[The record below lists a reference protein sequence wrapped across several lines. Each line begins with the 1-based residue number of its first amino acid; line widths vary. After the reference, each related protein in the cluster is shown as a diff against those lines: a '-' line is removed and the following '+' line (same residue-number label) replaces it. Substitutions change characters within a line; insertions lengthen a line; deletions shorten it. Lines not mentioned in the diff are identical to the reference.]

1 MKERNYCTK
10 TWRQHAL
17 NPNVADRSAVDW
29 IFVVDTLNFSFWSE
43 TNKSKDSN
51 KSPFY
56 VEHKGVRY
64 TGYWAL
70 PAAIN
75 NGD

>member
-1 MKERNYCTK
+1 
-10 TWRQHAL
+10 
-17 NPNVADRSAVDW
+17 VADRSAVDW